1 SCGVLIRQRSEFRL
15 QTMMYSILLVD
26 DEPEILAA
34 WRLILE
40 SEGYQVS
47 CASNGAEAL
56 ACVVAH
62 VPDLIVTDWM
72 MPIMDGADLCRRLKS
87 MPRSVDVPILVH
99 TAVPPSDHDA
109 QYWSACLL
117 KPIGADRF
125 QSTIAH
131 LCSPRC

>member
-1 SCGVLIRQRSEFRL
+1 
-15 QTMMYSILLVD
+15 MD

-40 SEGYQVS
+40 NEGYQVS

-62 VPDLIVTDWM
+62 VPDLIITDWM
-72 MPIMDGADLCRRLKS
+72 MPIMDGAELCRRLRS
-87 MPRSVDVPILVH
+87 MPLSVNVPILVH
-99 TAVPPSDHDA
+99 TAVPPSERDA
-109 QYWSACLL
+109 HYWNACLL

-125 QSTIAH
+125 LTTIAK
-131 LCSPRC
+131 LCTPRC